1 MFWEAD
7 NERDKRKQRF
17 IEVMK
22 RKKCMELLGPLS
34 DRLLALDQ
42 GEATVEEAIKA
53 AAHAGK
59 KGEALIVDFK
69 KRPDVI
75 LAGMAMDENR
85 HLTSIGDIGISARR
99 TGVTAVFSDAIV
111 CPVSAGGEMPA
122 ALAALISGE
131 GGPAIEKELRSK
143 APLEPG
149 TAAAAGPGSLTCA
162 NVIFASCWEPH
173 QGAGK
178 GKGKAGTGGGGAG
191 NEAATIGSALSRAL
205 KIAEELSLETLA
217 MPGMA
222 PGGIPTPG
230 EMAAAVIAAIK
241 GHESESLSK
250 IVLADEDEETVAAY
264 IEALE
269 KFDEEDGG

>member
-17 IEVMK
+17 IEIMK

-42 GEATVEEAIKA
+42 GQGTVEEAIKA

-59 KGEALIVDFK
+59 KGEALLADFK

-75 LAGMAMDENR
+75 LAGIAMDENR
-85 HLTSIGDIGISARR
+85 HLTSIGDIGVSARKAA
-99 TGVTAVFSDAIV
+99 VTAVFSDAIV
-111 CPVSAGGEMPA
+111 CPVSPGGAMPP
-122 ALAALISGE
+122 ALEALISGD
-131 GGPAIEKELRSK
+131 GGPAIGKELKSK

-149 TAAAAGPGSLTCA
+149 TAFAAGPGSLTCA
-162 NVIFASCWEPH
+162 NVIFAACLRPSE
-173 QGAGK
+173 GAGK
-178 GKGKAGTGGGGAG
+178 GKASGKGEGKET
-191 NEAATIGSALSRAL
+191 AAIESALSQAFG
-205 KIAEELSLETLA
+205 IAEELNLETLA
-217 MPGMA
+217 LPGMA
-222 PGGIPTPG
+222 PGGAPGPG

-241 GHESESLSK
+241 GHEAESLSK
-250 IVLADEDEETVAAY
+250 IVLADEDEGTVAAY

-269 KFDEEDGG
+269 RFDEEEE

>member
-17 IEVMK
+17 IELMK

-42 GEATVEEAIKA
+42 GEGTVEEAVKA

-59 KGEALIVDFK
+59 KGESLIVDFK

-75 LAGMAMDENR
+75 LAGIAMDENR
-85 HLTSIGDIGISARR
+85 HLTSIGEIGISARKAA
-99 TGVTAVFSDAIV
+99 VTAVFSDAIV

-122 ALAALISGE
+122 TLASLISGE
-131 GGPAIEKELRSK
+131 GGPAIEKELKSK
-143 APLEPG
+143 APIEPG
-149 TAAAAGPGSLTCA
+149 TAIAAGPGSLTCA
-162 NVIFASCWEPH
+162 NVIFAACLGPSE
-173 QGAGK
+173 GAGK
-178 GKGKAGTGGGGAG
+178 GKTGGGAGGKGPG
-191 NEAATIGSALSRAL
+191 NEAATITSALSRAL
-205 KIAEELSLETLA
+205 RIAEELSLETLA
-217 MPGMA
+217 IPGMA
-222 PGGIPTPG
+222 PDGAPKPG

-241 GHESESLSK
+241 GHEAESLSK
-250 IVLADEDEETVAAY
+250 IVLADEDEETVEAY

-269 KFDEEDGG
+269 RFDEEEG